1 MKKAFLTLAVLA
13 LAITVP
19 SSVFAN
25 ETEIQTMP
33 TQNVPIQ
40 TENVK
45 PRPDFKKSPMQK
57 QYMEKRKQ
65 EFEKRLNLSDE
76 QKLKA
81 KEIQEKGREEIKPV
95 MQQIRLKREEIRKI
109 ENSFNTAEDK
119 KALIEPLR
127 NEVRE
132 LNKKAHQMRVQN
144 MKEFEGIL
152 TKKQLKELEKMKQ
165 DGRKKFEN
173 NMKRQKNE
181 FKPPFL
187 MVPNDNPNP
196 EPKTEKAPANEALQK

>member
-1 MKKAFLTLAVLA
+1 MKKTFLTLAVLA
-13 LAITVP
+13 LAFTVP

-25 ETEIQTMP
+25 ETEAQMAP
-33 TQNVPIQ
+33 SQNVPIQ
-40 TENVK
+40 REMTNK
-45 PRPDFKKSPMQK
+45 RPDFKKPPMQK

-65 EFEKRLNLSDE
+65 EFEKRLNLTDE

-81 KEIQEKGREEIKPV
+81 KKIQEKGREEMKPV

-109 ENSFNTAEDK
+109 ENSFNTDADK

-127 NEVRE
+127 NDVRE

-152 TKKQLKELEKMKQ
+152 TQKQLKELEKMKQ
-165 DGRKKFEN
+165 EGRKKFEK
-173 NMKRQKNE
+173 NMKRQRNE

-187 MVPNDNPNP
+187 MVPNDSPNP
-196 EPKTEKAPANEALQK
+196 EIEIEKSTNK

>member
-25 ETEIQTMP
+25 ETETTP
-33 TQNVPIQ
+33 SQNVPIQ
-40 TENVK
+40 KEAVK
-45 PRPDFKKSPMQK
+45 KMPEMKKPPIQK

-65 EFEKRLNLSDE
+65 EFEKRLKLTDE

-81 KEIQEKGREEIKPV
+81 KEIQEKGREEMKPLMEQIK
-95 MQQIRLKREEIRKI
+95 LKREEIRKI
-109 ENSFNTAEDK
+109 ENSFNTDAEK

-127 NEVRE
+127 NDVRE

-144 MKEFEGIL
+144 MKKFESIL
-152 TKKQLKELEKMKQ
+152 DKKQLKELEKMKQ
-165 DGRKKFEN
+165 EGRKKFEK
-173 NMKRQKNE
+173 NMKKKRNE

-187 MVPNDNPNP
+187 MVPNDSPNP
-196 EPKTEKAPANEALQK
+196 EVEIEKAPINKTNEK

>member
-1 MKKAFLTLAVLA
+1 MKKTFLTVAIIA

-19 SSVFAN
+19 SFVFAN

-33 TQNVPIQ
+33 SQNVPMQ

-45 PRPDFKKSPMQK
+45 PRPDFKKPPVQK

-81 KEIQEKGREEIKPV
+81 KEIQEKGREEMKPL
-95 MQQIRLKREEIRKI
+95 MQQIKLKREEIRKI
-109 ENSFNTAEDK
+109 ENSFNTDADK

-152 TKKQLKELEKMKQ
+152 DKKQLKELDKMKEE
-165 DGRKKFEN
+165 GRKKFEK
-173 NMKRQKNE
+173 NMKKERNE

-187 MVPNDNPNP
+187 MVPNDSPNP
-196 EPKTEKAPANEALQK
+196 EPAVEKAQKLETK